1 MTIPSLTKILVTI
14 AVVVLLCS
22 TAVPKAAAQ
31 LVRQPNTTLNLSET
45 SPPATLSATGA
56 FADLASL
63 TPNPGI
69 VPYAPNVS
77 FWSDYAQKLRWFC
90 VPDLVST
97 ITFNADGNWTLPTGM
112 VWVKHFNLPNERTNP
127 NGPSRRIE
135 TRFIVKTSDGI
146 YGLTYAWRDDQSD
159 ADLVPDYGMD
169 VFYDVT
175 VNGKPTQQLWHYPA
189 RYECIECHSPAGGY
203 GLGFNTRQMNGSHV
217 YGTQTINQIKAL
229 SDAGYFSA
237 PVSHV
242 NNLPALAKASDT
254 TQSLEWRVRSYFAA
268 NCLQC
273 HQPAGEAYTYWDA
286 RPTTPT
292 DFAHMI
298 NGMLVFDADDPAN
311 RFIVPGDTSHSMVLK
326 RLTGEE
332 PRMPPIA
339 TREID
344 PEAIQLISDWITQ
357 DLPTRLSFADWQI
370 YYFGSTSNPDADPA
384 ADPDRDNQNNM
395 EEYLANTN
403 PTNATSRFAPL
414 RGSKTLT
421 GAEVQFTFT
430 QPANRAALVETST
443 DLVRWSVWDV
453 PGNSPSYP
461 PTAGQRVF
469 NTPLNI
475 ESGRFFRLQLSSP

>member
-1 MTIPSLTKILVTI
+1 MKIPALPQILAAA
-14 AVVVLLCS
+14 AVGMLLCLLL
-22 TAVPKAAAQ
+22 TPGAEAQ
-31 LVRQPNTTLNLSET
+31 LIRQPNSTLNLSET

-56 FADLASL
+56 FANLATL
-63 TPNPGI
+63 TPNQGI
-69 VPYAPNVS
+69 VPFAPNVP

-90 VPDLVST
+90 LPDLASK
-97 ITFNADGNWTLPTGM
+97 ITFSADSNWTFPTGM

-127 NGPSRRIE
+127 TGPSRRIE
-135 TRFIVKTSDGI
+135 TRFIVKTGEGI
-146 YGLTYAWRDDQSD
+146 YGLTYAWRNDQAD

-169 VFYDVT
+169 TFYDVT

-217 YGTQTINQIKAL
+217 YGTQNLNQIKAL
-229 SDAGYFSA
+229 SDAGYFAA

-273 HQPAGEAYTYWDA
+273 HQPGGEAYTYWDA

-292 DFAHMI
+292 DFANI
-298 NGMLVFDADDPAN
+298 IRGMLVFDADDPAN
-311 RFIVPGDTSHSMVLK
+311 RFIVPGDTSHSMVLQ

-344 PEAIQLISDWITQ
+344 PEAIQLITDWITR
-357 DLPTRLSFADWQI
+357 DLPTRLSFREWQI
-370 YYFGSTSNPDADPA
+370 YYFRSSTVPEADPV
-384 ADPDRDNQNNM
+384 ADPDLDGQNNM
-395 EEYLANTN
+395 SEFLANTN
-403 PTNATSRFAPL
+403 PIESSSRLDPL
-414 RGSKTLT
+414 RGSTN
-421 GAEVQFTFT
+421 GAQAEFTFT
-430 QPANRAALVETST
+430 QPANRAALVQTST
-443 DLVRWSVWDV
+443 DLINWSLWDV
-453 PGNSPSYP
+453 PGNLPSYP
-461 PTAGQRVF
+461 PAAVARIIT
-469 NTPLNI
+469 TPSNA
-475 ESGRFFRLQLSSP
+475 EDGRFFRLQLSAP